1 MLESLSKNETFEYK
15 KLSPEEMSARGILG
29 RLIGPCADFIN
40 PTRNGRGYGEELWEK
55 VFDDPIVNEKI
66 DNKCLFGELGHPA
79 DREEVDME
87 KISIALNEK
96 PKKGKDGKLIACF
109 DILDTPNG
117 RILKT
122 LCDYGTTIGISSRG
136 TGEVIGDEVDPDSYN
151 FECFDAVIVPA
162 VKEARLNYVTESL
175 NNNSLN
181 LRRALCESLNSASE
195 EDRKVMEKTLQELDI
210 KVEDENKED
219 ANLVEQLVEQEEHK
233 SAESESPEQTIEKVD
248 EAVNDGSDEI
258 IKSLQEAIKDK
269 SDLEAQVK
277 QLQEQLAVSDAKVG
291 KLEEELSGYKST
303 TVKMSKL
310 AVENKDLTTKVSTLE
325 EELNAKAKTI
335 DSQKTRISKLVA
347 EKKEGLK
354 VEESS
359 LNESLTQKDAEI
371 KSLNENFNEI
381 KADYEEQLKALNESI
396 ETLKS
401 DSESKDRE
409 LNAKLDKETRLK
421 ESYKKLANKAVNR
434 YIESKATMLGV
445 KSSEIIGKLS
455 DNYNFDDI
463 DRVCEELQSYELNM
477 NKLPFSVDRQ
487 VKVRVNKSIN
497 ESLPSVEDDND
508 VDESLLRLA
517 KLM

>member
-1 MLESLSKNETFEYK
+1 MLESLNKNETFEYK
-15 KLSPEEMSARGILG
+15 KLSPEEMKAKGILG

-40 PTRNGRGYGEELWEK
+40 PTRNGRGYGEALWDK

-87 KISIALNEK
+87 KIAVALNEK
-96 PKKGKDGKLIACF
+96 PKKDKNGKLVACF

-181 LRRALCESLNSASE
+181 LKRALCESLNSASE
-195 EDRKVMEKTLQELDI
+195 EDRKVMTETLHELDI
-210 KVEDENKED
+210 SVEEENKD
-219 ANLVEQLVEQEEHK
+219 VNLVEDEHK
-233 SAESESPEQTIEKVD
+233 SAESESPEQTIEKVE

-258 IKSLQEAIKDK
+258 IKSLQEALKDK

-291 KLEEELSGYKST
+291 KLEEEVSGYKST

-335 DSQKTRISKLVA
+335 DSQKARISKLVA
-347 EKKEGLK
+347 EKKEGIK
-354 VEESS
+354 EDAKS

-371 KSLNENFNEI
+371 KTLNENFNEI
-381 KADYEEQLKALNESI
+381 KADYENQIKALNESI

-409 LNAKLDKETRLK
+409 LSTKLDRETRLK
-421 ESYKKLANKAVNR
+421 ESYKKLANKAVSH
-434 YIESKATMLGV
+434 YIESKATMLGI
-445 KSSEIIGKLS
+445 KSSEIMGKLP
-455 DNYNFDDI
+455 DDYTIEDI
-463 DRVCEELQSYELNM
+463 DRICEDLQSYELNM

-487 VKVRVNKSIN
+487 VKVRVNKSVN
-497 ESLPSVEDDND
+497 ESLPSQEEDDD
-508 VDESLLRLA
+508 IDDSLLRLA
-517 KLM
+517 KLI

>member
-1 MLESLSKNETFEYK
+1 MLESLNTSESFKYT
-15 KLSPEEMSARGILG
+15 KLTPEEMEARGILG
-29 RLIGPCADFIN
+29 RLVGPCADFLN

-55 VFDDPIVNEKI
+55 VFEDPIVNEKI
-66 DNKCLFGELGHPA
+66 DNKCLFGELGHPL

-87 KISIALNEK
+87 KIAIALNEK
-96 PKKGKDGKLIACF
+96 PKKDKSGKLIACF
-109 DILDTPNG
+109 DILATPNG
-117 RILKT
+117 KILKT

-175 NNNSLN
+175 NKNSLN
-181 LRRALCESLNSASE
+181 LKKALCESLNSASE
-195 EDRKVMEKTLQELDI
+195 EDRKVMTETLHELDI
-210 KVEDENKED
+210 NVEEE
-219 ANLVEQLVEQEEHK
+219 EQEVVNPKEGEHK
-233 SAESESPEQTIEKVD
+233 SAESESPEQTIEKVE

-277 QLQEQLAVSDAKVG
+277 DLQEKVAVSDAKVA

-335 DSQKTRISKLVA
+335 DSQKARISKLVA
-347 EKKEGLK
+347 EKKEGIK
-354 VEESS
+354 EDSKS

-381 KADYEEQLKALNESI
+381 KADYESQIKALNESI

-401 DSESKDRE
+401 DSESKDKE
-409 LNAKLDKETRLK
+409 LHNKLDRETRLK
-421 ESYKKLANKAVNR
+421 ESYKKLANKAVSH
-434 YIESKATMLGV
+434 YIESKAIMLGV
-445 KSSEIIGKLS
+445 KSSEIMGKLP
-455 DNYNFDDI
+455 DDYTIEDI
-463 DRVCEELQSYELNM
+463 DRICEDLQSYELNM

-497 ESLPSVEDDND
+497 ESLPTEEEDND
-508 VDESLLRLA
+508 VDDSLYRLA